1 MFPLA
6 SPKDLKMRNHTAGV
20 MIEIEDVMD
29 IVSLVIEIVLRQ
41 KGNVQT
47 YHLSTIIHNLKVK
60 FLDMR

>member
-41 KGNVQT
+41 KYNVQT
-47 YHLSTIIHNLKVK
+47 
-60 FLDMR
+60 